1 MNDFGT
7 EKFKQ
12 FAKENRL
19 RLKQGEDRFPI
30 VASSSKYR
38 GAHLYDG
45 FGDDAVGLWVSR
57 DTKKKFTFMKNRLIK
72 LGAVPHVLGDMEGTF
87 KVAYEDVM
95 RVANHLK
102 MVKFKRG
109 FKKK

>member
-1 MNDFGT
+1 MSDFGT
-7 EKFKQ
+7 KKFKQ

-19 RLKQGEDRFPI
+19 RLKQGEDRFPT
-30 VASSSKYR
+30 VVSSCKYR

-45 FGDDAVGLWVSR
+45 FGDDAVGLWVDR
-57 DTKKKFTFMKNRLIK
+57 NTKKKFTFMKNRLVE
-72 LGAVPHVLGDMEGTF
+72 LGAIPHVLGDMEGTF
-87 KVAYEDVM
+87 KVPYENVM
-95 RVANHLK
+95 KIAKHLK